1 MLVSYTSECKITW
14 IINAEK
20 REHLTFT
27 GRRVGA
33 PGKLGRASQRSY
45 NQRMRV
51 RKPGEGRRSG
61 PNSRTVGTGA
71 PW

>member
-14 IINAEK
+14 IINVKK

-33 PGKLGRASQRSY
+33 PGKLGRASQRSC

-51 RKPGEGRRSG
+51 RNQGRGRGAVQTAG
-61 PNSRTVGTGA
+61 P
-71 PW
+71 